1 LLLLLLVIVSGAL
14 LGLWVKLNYLLLNHL
29 KRKFQMLKSLKTKLA
44 IAGASVLASAS
55 AFATDHTATINT
67 AVTEGTA
74 NYTAVILGILGMC
87 AVGFGV
93 GLIISKLKN

>member
-1 LLLLLLVIVSGAL
+1 MKSNILAL
-14 LGLWVKLNYLLLNHL
+14 K
-29 KRKFQMLKSLKTKLA
+29 QLA
-44 IAGASVLASAS
+44 ASVSKKAALATTGLLASSA
-55 AFATDHTATINT
+55 AFATDHTTTIGT
-67 AVTEGTA
+67 AVTDGTA

>member
-1 LLLLLLVIVSGAL
+1 MKSNILALKQRAASVSKKAAL
-14 LGLWVKLNYLLLNHL
+14 ATTG
-29 KRKFQMLKSLKTKLA
+29 
-44 IAGASVLASAS
+44 VLASAS
-55 AFATDHTATINT
+55 AFATDHTATIGT

-74 NYTAVILGILGMC
+74 NYTAVVLGLLGMC